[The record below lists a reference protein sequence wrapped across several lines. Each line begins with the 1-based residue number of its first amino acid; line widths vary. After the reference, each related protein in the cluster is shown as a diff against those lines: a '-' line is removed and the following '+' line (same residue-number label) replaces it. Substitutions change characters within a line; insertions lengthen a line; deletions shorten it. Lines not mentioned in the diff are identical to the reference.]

1 MPDCKPNTGSNPH
14 WPGSV
19 PDTSKNGSTTLSK
32 LIFMTKTKA
41 FSVKFSVVRLLAIAM
56 LAIFAIQPGH
66 AARPAQKTLPAADSA
81 TAPHRTRLYLKDGSY
96 QTVMSYRIAGSLV
109 HYISAERDGAE
120 EEIPVSL
127 VDLDA
132 THRWEKR
139 HSPDQ
144 AGGSSDRGEPPA
156 IDPELLKEEAD
167 RASLTPEIAKDLRLP
182 EQDSL
187 LVLDTFHGAPELVPL
202 SQNDSDL
209 NRHTG
214 HNILRTVIDPM
225 SSPHQV
231 AQLKGES
238 SYVQLHV
245 ASPVFYIR
253 IGDDT
258 VAPTGGTP
266 LTVDTHGASNAIKT
280 NPDSGSASKRYVIVR
295 ADVRTGVR
303 DIASFRIGLL
313 GGGRTQ
319 EDVVETTSEVLPGGH
334 WMKLTP
340 QQPLDFGEYVL
351 MEVISNKVLNLS
363 VWDFGVHPV
372 APENRDVIKPEPKRS
387 LVLERRRP
395 E

>member
-1 MPDCKPNTGSNPH
+1 
-14 WPGSV
+14 
-19 PDTSKNGSTTLSK
+19 
-32 LIFMTKTKA
+32 MTKTQGLSA
-41 FSVKFSVVRLLAIAM
+41 TFASWLLLVAGLLVFSVSSGNAAQTSQKPLAA
-56 LAIFAIQPGH
+56 
-66 AARPAQKTLPAADSA
+66 TDSA
-81 TAPHRTRLYLKDGSY
+81 STPHRTRLYLKDGSY
-96 QTVMSYRIAGSLV
+96 QIVMSYRISGKLV

-120 EEIPVSL
+120 EEVPLSL

-132 THRWEKR
+132 THRWEKE

-144 AGGSSDRGEPPA
+144 ANDNSGSPEPPA
-156 IDPELLKEEAD
+156 IDPELLKEETD
-167 RASLTPEIAKDLRLP
+167 RASLTPEVAKDLRLP
-182 EQDSL
+182 EQDSV
-187 LVLDTFHGAPELVPL
+187 LVLDIFHGAPELVPL

-209 NRHTG
+209 NRNTG
-214 HNILRTVIDPM
+214 HNILRAVINPL

-231 AQLKGES
+231 AQLKGERS
-238 SYVQLHV
+238 DVQLHV

-253 IGDDT
+253 VGDDT
-258 VAPTGGTP
+258 VPPTGGTP

-280 NPDSGSASKRYVIVR
+280 DPASGSTSDQYVIVR

-313 GGGRTQ
+313 GTDQTQ

-340 QQPLDFGEYVL
+340 KQSLDFGEYAL
-351 MEVISNKVLNLS
+351 MEVISDRVVNLS

-372 APENRDVIKPEPKRS
+372 APENRDVIKPEPKRP
-387 LVLERRRP
+387 LTLERRRP

>member
-1 MPDCKPNTGSNPH
+1 
-14 WPGSV
+14 
-19 PDTSKNGSTTLSK
+19 
-32 LIFMTKTKA
+32 MTKTQRL
-41 FSVKFSVVRLLAIAM
+41 SVMSTFAWIFLVVGLAV
-56 LAIFAIQPGH
+56 FAVRPGN
-66 AARPAQKTLPAADSA
+66 AVPTSQKTLPATDSA
-81 TAPHRTRLYLKDGSY
+81 TTPHRTRLYLKDGSY
-96 QTVMSYRIAGSLV
+96 QIVMSYRISGKLV

-120 EEIPVSL
+120 EEVPLSL

-132 THRWEKR
+132 THRWEKE

-144 AGGSSDRGEPPA
+144 ASDTSASPEPPA

-167 RASLTPEIAKDLRLP
+167 RASLTPEVAKDLRLP
-182 EQDSL
+182 EQDSV

-209 NRHTG
+209 NRNTG
-214 HNILRTVIDPM
+214 HNILRAVINPL

-231 AQLKGES
+231 AQLKGERS
-238 SYVQLHV
+238 DVQLHV

-253 IGDDT
+253 VGDDT
-258 VAPTGGTP
+258 VPPTGGTP

-280 NPDSGSASKRYVIVR
+280 DPASSSASDQYVITR

-313 GGGRTQ
+313 GTGQSQ
-319 EDVVETTSEVLPGGH
+319 EDIVETTSEVLPGGH

-340 QQPLDFGEYVL
+340 KQPLDFGEYAL
-351 MEVISNKVLNLS
+351 MEVISDKVVNLS

-372 APENRDVIKPEPKRS
+372 APENRDIIKPEPKRP
-387 LVLERRRP
+387 LTLERRRP